1 MRALPIDV
9 LMLVDT
15 LIFLSL
21 SNELVKASLSIG
33 FQHSF
38 VDQLSVVLGPV
49 DQVALFRL
57 IFRWPSFVVVQK
69 VHILLPHH
77 DPPLVLRHHISFVLS
92 NNKFQ
97 SKTVENHAKARE
109 SHQCGGPH
117 RRDLKVDAKQA

>member
-1 MRALPIDV
+1 MCTFTIDILV
-9 LMLVDT
+9 LIDT

-38 VDQLSVVLGPV
+38 VDQLSVVFGPV

-57 IFRWPSFVVVQK
+57 IFRWPSFVVVQE

-77 DPPLVLRHHISFVLS
+77 DPPLVLRHHISFVYLIT
-92 NNKFQ
+92 NFNLRLLR
-97 SKTVENHAKARE
+97 TTLRLEKAINAE
-109 SHQCGGPH
+109 AHIG
-117 RRDLKVDAKQA
+117 VI